1 MDESQRFFGIGGV
14 YMKLRFETRAIHAGC
29 EPDSGTGAI
38 MTPIFQTSTYVQ
50 ESPGKHKGY
59 DYSRTHNPT
68 RTALETNIASLEE
81 GNYGLAF
88 SSGMSAISTIIQMLN
103 TGDHVVCCDD
113 VYGGTFRLFDKV
125 LKRYKLE
132 FDFIDLTNPQSL
144 EGTIKDNTKIVWLE
158 SPSNPLLKLIDIA
171 SIANIAKKNNVLV
184 VVDNT
189 FATPFFQK
197 PLKLGADIVMHS
209 TTKYLN
215 GHSDVIGGAIAT
227 NDKELYDKL
236 QFLQNAVGVVPGPFD
251 CFLVL
256 RGIKTLAI
264 RMERHENNAM
274 EIAQFLGSHPEVRR
288 VIYPGLESHPQYE
301 LARKQMV
308 GFGGVVTFLIK
319 GGLAAARR
327 FLERVKIFSLAE
339 SLGGVESLIEH
350 PAIMTHASLPEEVR
364 KKIGIS
370 DELIRISVGIENVND
385 LIDDLKK
392 ALEK

>member
-1 MDESQRFFGIGGV
+1 
-14 YMKLRFETRAIHAGC
+14 MKQKFETRAIHAGC

-68 RTALETNIASLEE
+68 RTALEKNIASLEE
-81 GNYGLAF
+81 GKYGLAF
-88 SSGMSAISTIIQMLN
+88 SSGMSAITTITQMLN
-103 TGDHVVCCDD
+103 AGDHIICSDD

-125 LKRYKLE
+125 LKKFNLE
-132 FDFIDLTNPQSL
+132 FDFIDLTSLQSL
-144 EGTIKDNTKIVWLE
+144 ERYIKNTTKLVWLE
-158 SPSNPLLKLIDIA
+158 SPSNPLLKLIDIEA
-171 SIANIAKKNNVLV
+171 TARIAKSRGIVT

-215 GHSDVIGGAIAT
+215 GHSDVIGGALVI
-227 NDKELYDKL
+227 NDQELYDKL
-236 QFLQNAVGVVPGPFD
+236 QFLQNAAGGVPGPFD

-264 RMERHENNAM
+264 RMERHAGNALK
-274 EIAQFLGSHPEVRR
+274 IAQFLESHPKVRK
-288 VIYPGLESHPQYE
+288 VIYPGLRSHPQHE
-301 LARKQMV
+301 LAKRQMT
-308 GFGGVVTFLIK
+308 GFGGIVTFFIK
-319 GGLAAARR
+319 GGLEAARR
-327 FLERVKIFSLAE
+327 FLERVKVFSLAE

-350 PAIMTHASLPEEVR
+350 PAIMTHASLPKEIRE
-364 KKIGIS
+364 KIGIS
-370 DELIRISVGIENVND
+370 DELIRVSVGIENVDD
-385 LIDDLKK
+385 LIDDLKN
-392 ALEK
+392 ALE

>member
-1 MDESQRFFGIGGV
+1 MNQ
-14 YMKLRFETRAIHAGC
+14 RFETRAIHAGC

-68 RTALETNIASLEE
+68 RTALEKNIASLEE

-88 SSGMSAISTIIQMLN
+88 SSGMSAISTITQLLSP
-103 TGDHVVCCDD
+103 GDHVICCDD

-125 LKRYKLE
+125 LKKYNLE
-132 FDFIDLTNPQSL
+132 FDSVDLTVPQTL
-144 EGTIKDNTKIVWLE
+144 ERHRKNNTRLVWLE
-158 SPSNPLLKLIDIA
+158 SPSNPLLKLVDIEAIA
-171 SIANIAKKNNVLV
+171 SIAKKHTILV

-215 GHSDVIGGAIAT
+215 GHSDVIGGALVM

-236 QFLQNAVGVVPGPFD
+236 QFLQNAVGAVPGPFD

-256 RGIKTLAI
+256 RGIKTLSI
-264 RMERHENNAM
+264 RMERHEQNAIK
-274 EIAQFLGSHPEVRR
+274 IAQFLENHPKVRR
-288 VIYPGLESHPQYE
+288 VIYPGLKSHPQHE
-301 LARKQMV
+301 LARKQMS
-308 GFGGVVTFLIK
+308 GFGGIITFFIK
-319 GGLAAARR
+319 GGLEAARR

-350 PAIMTHASLPEEVR
+350 PAIMTHASLPKEVR
-364 KKIGIS
+364 DKIGIS
-370 DELIRISVGIENVND
+370 DELIRVSVGIENVDD
-385 LIDDLKK
+385 LIDDLKQ
-392 ALEK
+392 ALT

>member
-1 MDESQRFFGIGGV
+1 MNQ
-14 YMKLRFETRAIHAGC
+14 RFETRAIHAGC
-29 EPDSGTGAI
+29 EPDPGTGAI

-68 RTALETNIASLEE
+68 RTALEKNIASLEE

-88 SSGMSAISTIIQMLN
+88 SSGMSAITTITQMLN
-103 TGDHVVCCDD
+103 AGDHIICSDD

-125 LKRYKLE
+125 LKKFNLE
-132 FDFIDLTNPQSL
+132 FDFIDLTNLQSL
-144 EGTIKDNTKIVWLE
+144 ERYIKNTTKLVWLE
-158 SPSNPLLKLIDIA
+158 SPSNPLLKLIDIEA
-171 SIANIAKKNNVLV
+171 TARIAKSRGIVT

-215 GHSDVIGGAIAT
+215 GHSDVIGGALVM
-227 NDKELYDKL
+227 NDQELYNKL
-236 QFLQNAVGVVPGPFD
+236 QFLQNAAGGVPGPFD

-264 RMERHENNAM
+264 RMERHAGNALK
-274 EIAQFLGSHPEVRR
+274 IAQFLENHPKVRK
-288 VIYPGLESHPQYE
+288 VIYPGLSSHPQHE
-301 LARKQMV
+301 LAKRQMT
-308 GFGGVVTFLIK
+308 GFGGIVTFFIK
-319 GGLAAARR
+319 GGLEAARK
-327 FLERVKIFSLAE
+327 FLERVKVFSLAE

-350 PAIMTHASLPEEVR
+350 PAIMTHASLPKEVR
-364 KKIGIS
+364 EKIGIS
-370 DELIRISVGIENVND
+370 DELIRVSVGIEHV
-385 LIDDLKK
+385 DDLLSDLKQ
-392 ALEK
+392 ALT

>member
-1 MDESQRFFGIGGV
+1 
-14 YMKLRFETRAIHAGC
+14 MKQKFETRAIHAGC
-29 EPDSGTGAI
+29 DPDSGTGAI

-68 RTALETNIASLEE
+68 RTALEKNIASLEE

-88 SSGMSAISTIIQMLN
+88 SSGMSAISAVTQLFN
-103 TGDHVVCCDD
+103 TGDHIICCDD

-132 FDFIDLTNPQSL
+132 FDFADLTNPRSL
-144 EGTIKDNTKIVWLE
+144 ERYIRDNTKLVWLE
-158 SPSNPLLKLIDIA
+158 SPSNPLLKLIDIEAIA
-171 SIANIAKKNNVLV
+171 SIAKKKNILV

-215 GHSDVIGGAIAT
+215 GHSDVIGGALVT
-227 NDKELYDKL
+227 NDQELYDRL
-236 QFLQNAVGVVPGPFD
+236 QFLQNAVGAVPGPFD

-256 RGIKTLAI
+256 RGIKTLAV
-264 RMERHENNAM
+264 RMERHQENAM
-274 EIAQFLGSHPEVRR
+274 KIAQFLENHPKVRR
-288 VIYPGLESHPQYE
+288 VIYPGLKSHPQHE
-301 LARKQMV
+301 LAGKQMS
-308 GFGGVVTFLIK
+308 GFGGIITFFIK
-319 GGLAAARR
+319 GGLEAARN

-350 PAIMTHASLPEEVR
+350 PAIMTHASLPREVR
-364 KKIGIS
+364 GKLGIS
-370 DELIRISVGIENVND
+370 DELIRVSAGIEN
-385 LIDDLKK
+385 IDDLTGDLEQ
-392 ALEK
+392 ALS

>member
-1 MDESQRFFGIGGV
+1 
-14 YMKLRFETRAIHAGC
+14 
-29 EPDSGTGAI
+29 

-59 DYSRTHNPT
+59 EYSRTRNPT
-68 RTALETNIASLEE
+68 RTALEKNIASLEE

-88 SSGMSAISTIIQMLN
+88 SSGMSAISTIIQTLN
-103 TGDHVVCCDD
+103 TGDHVICCDD

-144 EGTIKDNTKIVWLE
+144 EGHIKNNTKLIWLE

-171 SIANIAKKNNVLV
+171 SIVNIAKKNNVLV

-215 GHSDVIGGAIAT
+215 GHSDVIGGVVIT

-236 QFLQNAVGVVPGPFD
+236 RFLQNAVGVVPGPFD

-256 RGIKTLAI
+256 RGIKTLAV

-274 EIAQFLGSHPEVRR
+274 KIAQFLENHPEVRK
-288 VIYPGLESHPQYE
+288 VIYPGLESHPQHE

-308 GFGGVVTFLIK
+308 GFGGVVTFFIR
-319 GGLAAARR
+319 GGLEAARR
-327 FLERVKIFSLAE
+327 FLERLKVFSLAE

-364 KKIGIS
+364 EKVGIS
-370 DELIRISVGIENVND
+370 DELIRISVGIENVDD

>member
-1 MDESQRFFGIGGV
+1 MNQ
-14 YMKLRFETRAIHAGC
+14 RFETRAIHAGC

-68 RTALETNIASLEE
+68 RTALEKNIASLEE
-81 GNYGLAF
+81 GKYGLAF
-88 SSGMSAISTIIQMLN
+88 SSGMSAITAITHMLSA
-103 TGDHVVCCDD
+103 GDHIICSDD

-125 LKRYKLE
+125 LKKFNLE
-132 FDFIDLTNPQSL
+132 FDFIDLTSLQSL
-144 EGTIKDNTKIVWLE
+144 ERYIKNTTKLVWLE
-158 SPSNPLLKLIDIA
+158 SPSNPLLKLIDIEA
-171 SIANIAKKNNVLV
+171 TARIAKSRGIVT

-215 GHSDVIGGAIAT
+215 GHSDVIGGALVM
-227 NDKELYDKL
+227 NDQELYNKL
-236 QFLQNAVGVVPGPFD
+236 QFLQNAAGGVPGPFD

-264 RMERHENNAM
+264 RMERHAGNALK
-274 EIAQFLGSHPEVRR
+274 IAQFLENHPKVRK
-288 VIYPGLESHPQYE
+288 VIYPGLSSHPQHE
-301 LARKQMV
+301 LAKKQMT
-308 GFGGVVTFLIK
+308 GFGGIITFFIK
-319 GGLAAARR
+319 GGLEAARR

-350 PAIMTHASLPEEVR
+350 PAIMTHASLPKEVR
-364 KKIGIS
+364 EKLGIS
-370 DELIRISVGIENVND
+370 DELIRVSVGIEHVDD
-385 LIDDLKK
+385 LISDLKQ
-392 ALEK
+392 ALT

>member
-1 MDESQRFFGIGGV
+1 MEQ
-14 YMKLRFETRAIHAGC
+14 RFETRAIHAGC

-68 RTALETNIASLEE
+68 RTALERNIASLEE
-81 GNYGLAF
+81 GEYGLAF
-88 SSGMSAISTIIQMLN
+88 SSGMSAISAVTQLL
-103 TGDHVVCCDD
+103 TAGDHVICCDD

-125 LKRYKLE
+125 LKKYNLE
-132 FDFIDLTNPQSL
+132 FDSVDLTVPQTL
-144 EGTIKDNTKIVWLE
+144 ERHRKNNTRLVWLE
-158 SPSNPLLKLIDIA
+158 SPSNPLLKLVDIEA
-171 SIANIAKKNNVLV
+171 IARIAKKHTILV

-215 GHSDVIGGAIAT
+215 GHSDVIGGSLVMK
-227 NDKELYDKL
+227 DKELYDKL
-236 QFLQNAVGVVPGPFD
+236 QFLQNAVGAVPGPFD

-264 RMERHENNAM
+264 RMERHAENAIK
-274 EIAQFLGSHPEVRR
+274 IAQFLENHPKVRR
-288 VIYPGLESHPQYE
+288 VIYPGLSSHPQHE
-301 LARKQMV
+301 LAKKQMT
-308 GFGGVVTFLIK
+308 GFGGIVTFFIK
-319 GGLAAARR
+319 GGLEAARR

-350 PAIMTHASLPEEVR
+350 PAIMTHASLPKEVR
-364 KKIGIS
+364 EKIGIS
-370 DELIRISVGIENVND
+370 DELIRVSVGIEHVDD
-385 LIDDLKK
+385 LIGDLKQ
-392 ALEK
+392 ALT

>member
-1 MDESQRFFGIGGV
+1 MEQ
-14 YMKLRFETRAIHAGC
+14 RFETRAIHAGC
-29 EPDSGTGAI
+29 EPDPGTGAI

-68 RTALETNIASLEE
+68 RTALEKNIASLEE

-88 SSGMSAISTIIQMLN
+88 SSGMSAISSIAQILN

-125 LKRYKLE
+125 WKRYGLE
-132 FDFIDLTNPQSL
+132 FDFVDLTQPQSL
-144 EGTIKDNTKIVWLE
+144 ERYRKNNTKMIWLE
-158 SPSNPLLKLIDIA
+158 SPSNPLLKLVDIEEVA
-171 SIANIAKKNNVLV
+171 LIAKKNNILV

-215 GHSDVIGGAIAT
+215 GHSDVIGGALVM
-227 NDKELYDKL
+227 NDQGLYGKL
-236 QFLQNAVGVVPGPFD
+236 QFLQNAAGGIPGPFD

-256 RGIKTLAI
+256 RGIKTLPV
-264 RMERHENNAM
+264 RMERHAGNAM
-274 EIAQFLGSHPEVRR
+274 KIAQFLENHPKVRR
-288 VIYPGLESHPQYE
+288 VIYPGLRSHPQHE
-301 LARKQMV
+301 LARKQMA
-308 GFGGVVTFLIK
+308 GFGGMLTFFIK
-319 GGLAAARR
+319 GGIDAARR

-350 PAIMTHASLPEEVR
+350 PAIMTHASLPKEIRE
-364 KKIGIS
+364 KGGIS
-370 DELIRISVGIENVND
+370 DELIRVSVGLENVDDLIEDIEN
-385 LIDDLKK
+385 
-392 ALEK
+392 AFT

>member
-1 MDESQRFFGIGGV
+1 MEH
-14 YMKLRFETRAIHAGC
+14 RFETRAIHAGC
-29 EPDSGTGAI
+29 EPDAGTGAI

-68 RTALETNIASLEE
+68 RTALEKNIASLEE

-88 SSGMSAISTIIQMLN
+88 SSGMSAILTIIQLFN
-103 TGDHVVCCDD
+103 PGDHIICCDD

-132 FDFIDLTNPQSL
+132 FDFADLTNPQSL
-144 EGTIKDNTKIVWLE
+144 ERYTRDNTKLVWLE
-158 SPSNPLLKLIDIA
+158 SPSNPLLKLIDIET
-171 SIANIAKKNNVLV
+171 IVRTAKKENIFI

-215 GHSDVIGGAIAT
+215 GHSDVIGGALVT
-227 NDKELYDKL
+227 NNRELYDKL
-236 QFLQNAVGVVPGPFD
+236 QFLQNAAGAVPGPFD

-256 RGIKTLAI
+256 RGIKTLAV
-264 RMERHENNAM
+264 RMERHAENAM
-274 EIAQFLGSHPEVRR
+274 RIAQFLETHPKVRR
-288 VIYPGLESHPQYE
+288 AIYPGLKSHPQHG
-301 LARKQMV
+301 LARKQMA
-308 GFGGVVTFLIK
+308 GFGGIITFFIK
-319 GGLAAARR
+319 GGLEEARR
-327 FLERVKIFSLAE
+327 FLERVRIFSLAE

-350 PAIMTHASLPEEVR
+350 PAIMTHASLPKEVR
-364 KKIGIS
+364 EKLGIS
-370 DELIRISVGIENVND
+370 DELIRVSVGIENVDD
-385 LIDDLKK
+385 LIGDLEK
-392 ALEK
+392 ALS

>member
-1 MDESQRFFGIGGV
+1 MNQ
-14 YMKLRFETRAIHAGC
+14 RFETRAIHAGC

-68 RTALETNIASLEE
+68 RTALEKNIASLEE

-88 SSGMSAISTIIQMLN
+88 SSGMSAISTITQLLSP
-103 TGDHVVCCDD
+103 GDHVICCDD

-125 LKRYKLE
+125 LKKYNLE
-132 FDFIDLTNPQSL
+132 FDSVDLTVPQTL
-144 EGTIKDNTKIVWLE
+144 ERHRKNNTRLVWLE
-158 SPSNPLLKLIDIA
+158 SPSNPLLKLVDIEAIA
-171 SIANIAKKNNVLV
+171 SIAKKHTILV

-215 GHSDVIGGAIAT
+215 GHSDVIGGALVM

-236 QFLQNAVGVVPGPFD
+236 QFLQNAVGAVPGPFD

-256 RGIKTLAI
+256 RGIKTLSI
-264 RMERHENNAM
+264 RMERHEQNAIK
-274 EIAQFLGSHPEVRR
+274 IAQFLENHPKVRR
-288 VIYPGLESHPQYE
+288 VIYPGLKSHPQHE
-301 LARKQMV
+301 LARKQMS
-308 GFGGVVTFLIK
+308 GFGGIITFFIK
-319 GGLAAARR
+319 GGLEAARR
-327 FLERVKIFSLAE
+327 FLEKVKIFSLAE

-350 PAIMTHASLPEEVR
+350 PAIMTHASLPKEVR
-364 KKIGIS
+364 DKIGIS
-370 DELIRISVGIENVND
+370 DELIRVSVGIENVDD
-385 LIDDLKK
+385 LIDDLKQ
-392 ALEK
+392 ALT

>member
-1 MDESQRFFGIGGV
+1 MNQ
-14 YMKLRFETRAIHAGC
+14 RFETRAIHAGC

-68 RTALETNIASLEE
+68 RTALEKNIASLEE

-88 SSGMSAISTIIQMLN
+88 SSGMSAITTITQMLN
-103 TGDHVVCCDD
+103 AGDHIICSDD

-125 LKRYKLE
+125 LKKFNLE
-132 FDFIDLTNPQSL
+132 FDFIDLTNLQSL
-144 EGTIKDNTKIVWLE
+144 ERYIKNTTKLVWLE
-158 SPSNPLLKLIDIA
+158 SPSNPLLKLIDIEA
-171 SIANIAKKNNVLV
+171 TARIAKSRGIVT

-215 GHSDVIGGAIAT
+215 GHSDVIGGALVM
-227 NDKELYDKL
+227 NDQELYNKL
-236 QFLQNAVGVVPGPFD
+236 QFLQNAAGGVPGPFD

-264 RMERHENNAM
+264 RMERHAGNALK
-274 EIAQFLGSHPEVRR
+274 IAQFLENHPKVRK
-288 VIYPGLESHPQYE
+288 VIYPGLSSHPQHE
-301 LARKQMV
+301 LAKRQMT
-308 GFGGVVTFLIK
+308 GFGGIVTFFIK
-319 GGLAAARR
+319 GGLEAARK
-327 FLERVKIFSLAE
+327 FLERVKVFSLAE

-350 PAIMTHASLPEEVR
+350 PAIMTHASLPKEVR
-364 KKIGIS
+364 EKIGIS
-370 DELIRISVGIENVND
+370 DELIRVSVGIEHV
-385 LIDDLKK
+385 DDLLSDLKQ
-392 ALEK
+392 ALT

>member
-1 MDESQRFFGIGGV
+1 
-14 YMKLRFETRAIHAGC
+14 MKQKFETRAIHAGC
-29 EPDSGTGAI
+29 DPDPGTGAI

-68 RTALETNIASLEE
+68 RTALERNIASLEE

-88 SSGMSAISTIIQMLN
+88 SSGMSAISTITQLLSP
-103 TGDHVVCCDD
+103 GDHVIICDD

-125 LKRYKLE
+125 LKKYNLE
-132 FDFIDLTNPQSL
+132 FDSVDLTVPQTL
-144 EGTIKDNTKIVWLE
+144 ERHRKNNTRLVWLE
-158 SPSNPLLKLIDIA
+158 SPSNPLLKLVDIEA
-171 SIANIAKKNNVLV
+171 IARIAKKHTILV

-215 GHSDVIGGAIAT
+215 GHSDVIGGSLVMK
-227 NDKELYDKL
+227 DKELYDKL
-236 QFLQNAVGVVPGPFD
+236 QFLQNAVGAVPGPFD

-264 RMERHENNAM
+264 RMERHAENAIK
-274 EIAQFLGSHPEVRR
+274 IAQFLENHPKVRK
-288 VIYPGLESHPQYE
+288 VIYPGLSSHPQHE
-301 LARKQMV
+301 LAKKQMT
-308 GFGGVVTFLIK
+308 GFGGIVTFFIK
-319 GGLAAARR
+319 GGLEAARR

-350 PAIMTHASLPEEVR
+350 PAIMTHASLPKEVR
-364 KKIGIS
+364 EKIGIS
-370 DELIRISVGIENVND
+370 DELIRVSVGIEHVDD
-385 LIDDLKK
+385 LIGDLKQ
-392 ALEK
+392 ALT

>member
-1 MDESQRFFGIGGV
+1 
-14 YMKLRFETRAIHAGC
+14 MKQKFETRAIHAGC

-68 RTALETNIASLEE
+68 RTALEKNIASLEE

-88 SSGMSAISTIIQMLN
+88 SSGMSAISAITQMLSA
-103 TGDHVVCCDD
+103 GDHIICSDD

-125 LKRYKLE
+125 LKKFNLE
-132 FDFIDLTNPQSL
+132 FDFIDLTSLQSL
-144 EGTIKDNTKIVWLE
+144 ERHIKNTTKLVWLE
-158 SPSNPLLKLIDIA
+158 SPSNPLLKLIDIEA
-171 SIANIAKKNNVLV
+171 TARTAKSRGIVT

-215 GHSDVIGGAIAT
+215 GHSDVIGGALVM
-227 NDKELYDKL
+227 NDQELYTKL
-236 QFLQNAVGVVPGPFD
+236 QFLQNAAGGVPGPFD

-264 RMERHENNAM
+264 RMERHAENALK
-274 EIAQFLGSHPEVRR
+274 IAQFLESHPKVRK
-288 VIYPGLESHPQYE
+288 VIYPGLSSHPQHE
-301 LARKQMV
+301 IAKKQMA
-308 GFGGVVTFLIK
+308 GFGGIITFFIK
-319 GGLAAARR
+319 GGLEAARR

-350 PAIMTHASLPEEVR
+350 PAIMTHASLPKEVR
-364 KKIGIS
+364 EKIGIS
-370 DELIRISVGIENVND
+370 DELIRVSVGIEHVDD
-385 LIDDLKK
+385 LISDLKQ
-392 ALEK
+392 ALT

>member
-1 MDESQRFFGIGGV
+1 ME
-14 YMKLRFETRAIHAGC
+14 YRFETRAIHAGC

-68 RTALETNIASLEE
+68 RTALEKNIASLEE

-88 SSGMSAISTIIQMLN
+88 SSGMSAISTVTQLFN
-103 TGDHVVCCDD
+103 TGDHIICCND

-132 FDFIDLTNPQSL
+132 FDFADLTNPQSL
-144 EGTIKDNTKIVWLE
+144 ERYIRDNTKLVWLE
-158 SPSNPLLKLIDIA
+158 SPSNPLLKLIDIEA
-171 SIANIAKKNNVLV
+171 IVRTAKKKNILV

-215 GHSDVIGGAIAT
+215 GHSDVIGGALVT
-227 NDKELYDKL
+227 NDRELYDRL
-236 QFLQNAVGVVPGPFD
+236 QFLQNAVGAVPGPLD

-264 RMERHENNAM
+264 RMERHAENAM
-274 EIAQFLGSHPEVRR
+274 KIAQFLENHPKVRR
-288 VIYPGLESHPQYE
+288 IIYPGLKSHPQHE

-308 GFGGVVTFLIK
+308 GFGGIITFFIK
-319 GGLAAARR
+319 GGLEAARR

-350 PAIMTHASLPEEVR
+350 PAIMTHASLPKEIRE
-364 KKIGIS
+364 KLGIS
-370 DELIRISVGIENVND
+370 DELIRISVGIENV
-385 LIDDLKK
+385 DDLMDDLEQ
-392 ALEK
+392 ALS

>member
-1 MDESQRFFGIGGV
+1 MN
-14 YMKLRFETRAIHAGC
+14 MKQKFETRAIHAGC
-29 EPDSGTGAI
+29 DPDSGTGAI

-68 RTALETNIASLEE
+68 RTALEKNIASLEE

-88 SSGMSAISTIIQMLN
+88 SSGMSAISAVTQLFN
-103 TGDHVVCCDD
+103 TGDHIICCDD

-132 FDFIDLTNPQSL
+132 FDFADLTNPRSL
-144 EGTIKDNTKIVWLE
+144 ERYIRDNTKLVWLE
-158 SPSNPLLKLIDIA
+158 SPSNPLLKLIDIEAIA
-171 SIANIAKKNNVLV
+171 SIAKKKNILV

-215 GHSDVIGGAIAT
+215 GHSDVIGGALVT
-227 NDKELYDKL
+227 NDQELYDRL
-236 QFLQNAVGVVPGPFD
+236 QFLQNAVGAVPGPFD

-256 RGIKTLAI
+256 RGIKTLAV
-264 RMERHENNAM
+264 RMERHQENAM
-274 EIAQFLGSHPEVRR
+274 KIAQFLENHPKVRR
-288 VIYPGLESHPQYE
+288 VIYPGLKSHPQHE
-301 LARKQMV
+301 LAGKQMS
-308 GFGGVVTFLIK
+308 GFGGIITFFIK
-319 GGLAAARR
+319 GGLEAARN

-350 PAIMTHASLPEEVR
+350 PAIMTHASLPREVR
-364 KKIGIS
+364 GKLGIS
-370 DELIRISVGIENVND
+370 DELIRVSAGIEN
-385 LIDDLKK
+385 IDDLTGDLEQ
-392 ALEK
+392 ALS

>member
-1 MDESQRFFGIGGV
+1 MEQ
-14 YMKLRFETRAIHAGC
+14 RFETRAIHAGC
-29 EPDSGTGAI
+29 DPDAGTGAI

-68 RTALETNIASLEE
+68 RTALEKNIASLEE

-88 SSGMSAISTIIQMLN
+88 SSGMSAISTVTQILN
-103 TGDHVVCCDD
+103 PGDHVICCDD

-125 LKRYKLE
+125 LKKYNLE
-132 FDFIDLTNPQSL
+132 FDSVDLTTPQSL
-144 EGTIKDNTKIVWLE
+144 ERYIKDNTRIVWLE
-158 SPSNPLLKLIDIA
+158 SPSNPLLKLVDIEA
-171 SIANIAKKNNVLV
+171 IVCIAKKKNILV
-184 VVDNT
+184 GVDNT

-215 GHSDVIGGAIAT
+215 GHSDVIGGALVT
-227 NDKELYDKL
+227 NDQGLYDKL
-236 QFLQNAVGVVPGPFD
+236 QFLQNAVGAVPGPFD

-264 RMERHENNAM
+264 RMERHAENAM
-274 EIAQFLGSHPEVRR
+274 KIAQFLENHPKVRR
-288 VIYPGLESHPQYE
+288 VIYPGLRSHPQHE
-301 LARKQMV
+301 LARKQMA
-308 GFGGVVTFLIK
+308 GFGGIITFSIK
-319 GGLAAARR
+319 GGLEAARR

-350 PAIMTHASLPEEVR
+350 PAIMTHASLPKEVR
-364 KKIGIS
+364 EKIGIS
-370 DELIRISVGIENVND
+370 DELIRVSVGIENVDD
-385 LIDDLKK
+385 LIDDLKN
-392 ALEK
+392 ALASS